1 MKRSK
6 EENNLLKKLASGL
19 LDGLV
24 GSDLETSG
32 GSRVWTEIKN
42 GKPARYKKGPGGNS
56 FNGKEN
62 ERHEGVLHTL
72 EEWDTDEEKLEF
84 LQKFGWLIDD
94 EEVQD
99 YSAKFKPQKK
109 K

>member
-42 GKPARYKKGPGGNS
+42 GKPARYKKGPGGNF

-72 EEWDTDEEKLEF
+72 DRKS
-84 LQKFGWLIDD
+84 
-94 EEVQD
+94 VV
-99 YSAKFKPQKK
+99 
-109 K
+109 

>member
-32 GSRVWTEIKN
+32 GSRVWTEIKMGNQLDTKKDQGEISLMVKKTN
-42 GKPARYKKGPGGNS
+42 GTKAFYTR
-56 FNGKEN
+56 
-62 ERHEGVLHTL
+62 
-72 EEWDTDEEKLEF
+72 
-84 LQKFGWLIDD
+84 
-94 EEVQD
+94 
-99 YSAKFKPQKK
+99 
-109 K
+109 